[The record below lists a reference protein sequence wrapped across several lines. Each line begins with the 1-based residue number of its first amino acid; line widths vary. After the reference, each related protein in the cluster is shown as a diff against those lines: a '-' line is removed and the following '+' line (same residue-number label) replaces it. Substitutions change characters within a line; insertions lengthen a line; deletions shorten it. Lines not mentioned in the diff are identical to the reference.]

1 LLTAKEG
8 RNAGFAGA
16 KPAIKKLVRPWAPP
30 LLASSNQSTP
40 TPLIRFFD
48 SHKTKNRIP
57 RQIPLSEKA
66 IMVLQCLVDERVTNE
81 EQSGNKNGPIFNLS
95 ATAISHRFSRL
106 REKAGIRDL
115 RIHNLRHESI
125 SRLFELGFNTMEV
138 AAISGHQ
145 TVAMLQRYCHLSIGH
160 LSSKLAEVSNPD
172 YRASMR

>member
-1 LLTAKEG
+1 
-8 RNAGFAGA
+8 
-16 KPAIKKLVRPWAPP
+16 
-30 LLASSNQSTP
+30 
-40 TPLIRFFD
+40 
-48 SHKTKNRIP
+48 
-57 RQIPLSEKA
+57 LSDKA
-66 IMVLQCLVDERVTNE
+66 VKILQCLADDRVTNE
-81 EQSGNKNGPIFNLS
+81 EQSGNKSGPIFNLS